1 MVVIMPRIPFK
12 TEREHNGYLRVNS
25 CGKQWLVDK
34 NYLTLRK
41 NGRIDYS
48 FIYVLEGIGYCEIDN
63 IKYKVPAGSLM
74 LYFPKEEQN
83 YGFIKDDNSIILWS
97 HFSGTACDTLIECG
111 FKTPTIVN
119 VCDRKQFESAFT
131 KMIATFYKKNEY
143 SEMLTGG
150 YMAVLISLVAQSNL
164 SNAKNNLKFSNEKLE
179 KVLAKML
186 IHYNRP
192 IDIKKYAEDCNVGED
207 HFIRIFKAY
216 TGLPPYNYQLQLRIN
231 HAIELLE
238 NTPMTISECAEEVG
252 FGDAAYFSKIF
263 KRFTGKSPSYY
274 KGRKNNN

>member
-1 MVVIMPRIPFK
+1 MPRIPFK

-34 NYLTLRK
+34 NYTTRRK

-48 FIYVLEGIGYCEIDN
+48 FIYVFEGMGYCKIDN
-63 IKYKVPAGSLM
+63 IEYKLPAGSLV
-74 LYFPKEEQN
+74 LYYPKEEQN
-83 YGFIKDDNSIILWS
+83 YGFVKDDNSIIFWS
-97 HFSGTACDTLIECG
+97 HFSGTACETLVECG
-111 FKTPTIVN
+111 FKTPAIIN
-119 VCDRKQFESAFT
+119 ICDRKQFESAFM
-131 KMIATFYKKNEY
+131 KMIAAFYKKNEY
-143 SEMLTGG
+143 SETLSSG
-150 YMAVLISLVAQSNL
+150 YMTVLISLVAQSNV
-164 SNAKNNLKFSNEKLE
+164 SNAKSNLKFSNEKLE
-179 KVLAKML
+179 KVLAEML
-186 IHYNRP
+186 IHYNLP

>member
-1 MVVIMPRIPFK
+1 
-12 TEREHNGYLRVNS
+12 
-25 CGKQWLVDK
+25 
-34 NYLTLRK
+34 LTLRK
-41 NGRIDYS
+41 DGRIDYS

-119 VCDRKQFESAFT
+119 VCDRKQFESAFI
-131 KMIATFYKKNEY
+131 KMIAAFYKKNEY
-143 SEMLTGG
+143 SEMLTAG

-164 SNAKNNLKFSNEKLE
+164 NNAKNNLKFSNEKLE
-179 KVLAKML
+179 KVLAEML
-186 IHYNRP
+186 IHYNLP
-192 IDIKKYAEDCNVGED
+192 INIKKYAEYCNVGED